1 MRRRIDAVIGN
12 DLRGL
17 NLQAGVPQD
26 LVGDGDDGVAALDL
40 GVDLLGRQPSSD
52 SRSSW
57 AKR

>member
-12 DLRGL
+12 DLRSL

-40 GVDLLGRQPSSD
+40 GVDLLGRQ
-52 SRSSW
+52 
-57 AKR
+57 AFLG

>member
-1 MRRRIDAVIGN
+1 MIGN

-40 GVDLLGRQPSSD
+40 SRIFASDWESDGSGVGS
-52 SRSSW
+52 
-57 AKR
+57 AK

>member
-26 LVGDGDDGVAALDL
+26 LVGDGSV
-40 GVDLLGRQPSSD
+40 VRPSSD